1 MILTS
6 LEEFVIEQVL
16 RFNFNT
22 FNNGT
27 EYEAL
32 MMDLRMI
39 KDFEVRK
46 VKIFTDSQLIVDQIW
61 GQFEVKDSTIAC
73 YLQNIKKLSKN
84 FEELEVLQISKSK
97 NIWVDALSHLAT
109 FDFFELNQKVLIE

>member
-32 MMDLRMI
+32 TADLKMA
-39 KDFEVRK
+39 KELGVRK
-46 VKIFTDSQLIVDQIW
+46 LKVFTDSQLIVDQIR
-61 GQFEVKDSTIAC
+61 GQFEVKDSMIAC
-73 YLQNIKKLSKN
+73 YLQNVKKLSKN
-84 FEELEVLQISKSK
+84 FEELEVLQILRSK
-97 NIWVDALSHLAT
+97 NIRADALSHLIISN
-109 FDFFELNQKVLIE
+109 FFELNQKVLIK